1 MSETK
6 QEKWERG
13 KTLFLESVYKPD
25 SKLRGCAHNQ
35 ECYNELMEIRD
46 QVIEM
51 VRAMPNPHEKEALS
65 FGKKNSFVTPTV
77 TTPAG
82 EISETLYSGTLGAYY
97 EHSDAWYDYKRN
109 DPNAENPF
117 TDPKDRERAERVV
130 NGD

>member
-35 ECYNELMEIRD
+35 ECYHELMEIRD

-51 VRAMPNPHEKEALS
+51 VREMPNPHADPIP
-65 FGKKNSFVTPTV
+65 FGKKNNAVTPTV

-82 EISETLYSGTLGAYY
+82 EISETLMSGALRDQY

-117 TDPKDRERAERVV
+117 KDPKDRERAERVV
-130 NGD
+130 NGN